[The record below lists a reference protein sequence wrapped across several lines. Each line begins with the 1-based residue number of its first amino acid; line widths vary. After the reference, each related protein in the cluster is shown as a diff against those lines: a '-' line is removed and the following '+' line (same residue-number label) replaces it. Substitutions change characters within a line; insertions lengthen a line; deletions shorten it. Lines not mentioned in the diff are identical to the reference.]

1 MKYMS
6 ARNGD
11 IVLRCHNEEFIF
23 LKTTTIETHFILD
36 FVVFVQHTLPTGK
49 SSWAKANHMKSKII
63 PSRYVYYAA
72 CLFLNHSFSEP
83 FSKGKIVLETYI
95 FLTCVTSTLTA
106 LELYQTS
113 ARDGRVP
120 W

>member
-11 IVLRCHNEEFIF
+11 IVRCHNEEFIF
-23 LKTTTIETHFILD
+23 LKQTNSVYPGFRFL
-36 FVVFVQHTLPTGK
+36 FVQHTLPTGK